1 MKFSI
6 FTVGAPEYT
15 PEELLVKLKE
25 YGYDGVE
32 WRVTEPSNAAE
43 GEKPS
48 YWDNNLCT
56 IDVNTVE
63 EKAEEIRKMCDEHGV
78 EIAALGTYT
87 RCNEYEK
94 AESAVRAAAAM
105 GCKKIRISPYM
116 YDGSQD
122 YNELFNKAVEDYR
135 VLEGYA
141 KKYGVKINLEM
152 HMNTITTSASA
163 AYRLVS
169 NFDSRYIG
177 VVYDVGNMVFEGY
190 EQYKAG
196 LEILGDYLD
205 HVHIK
210 SAAWHE
216 KETLEDGT
224 VVWGVDAMPLNK
236 GSVDFRKFLK
246 ALKKIGYDGYVSFED
261 FSDEKTTDEKLKFN
275 IEYIRSIVEE
285 IENEKD

>member
-15 PEELLVKLKE
+15 PEELLKKLKE

-32 WRVTEPSNAAE
+32 WRVTEPSKPQE
-43 GEKPS
+43 GAKAD
-48 YWDNNLCT
+48 YWENNRCT

-63 EKAEEIRKMCDEHGV
+63 EKAEEIKKMCDDYGV

-94 AESAVRAAAAM
+94 AEEAVRAAAKM

-116 YDGSQD
+116 YDGSED
-122 YNELFNKAVEDYR
+122 YNVLFNKAVEDYK
-135 VLEGYA
+135 VLEGFA

-169 NFDSRYIG
+169 NFDSKYIG
-177 VVYDVGNMVFEGY
+177 VIYDVGNMVFEGY

-210 SAAWHE
+210 SAAWKE
-216 KETLEDGT
+216 KETLDDGT
-224 VVWGVDAMPLNK
+224 VVWGVEAMPLNK

-246 ALKKIGYDGYVSFED
+246 ALKNIGYDGYVSFED
-261 FSDEKTTDEKLKFN
+261 FSNEKSTDEKLKFN